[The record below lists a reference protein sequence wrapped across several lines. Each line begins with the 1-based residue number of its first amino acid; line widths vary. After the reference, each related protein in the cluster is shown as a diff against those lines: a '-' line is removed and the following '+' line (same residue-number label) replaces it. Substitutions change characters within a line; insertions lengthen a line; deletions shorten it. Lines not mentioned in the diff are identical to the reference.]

1 MERALFSENDK
12 HIIAFNSPRIHAII
26 IGTESIFHNDHFN
39 VFVCEMRSVG
49 FLGQFISFRCNKRR
63 RNEENK
69 LDLLNV
75 CIYKWYTCAYVK
87 S

>member
-1 MERALFSENDK
+1 MERGLFSENDK

-49 FLGQFISFRCNKRR
+49 FLDAISDDEMKKTSWIC
-63 RNEENK
+63 
-69 LDLLNV
+69 
-75 CIYKWYTCAYVK
+75 
-87 S
+87 